1 MQNVKLIVLDV
12 DGTLTDGTL
21 LYTDS
26 GAQSKAFH
34 VADGLGIV
42 MAQAV
47 GIRIA
52 ILSGRTS
59 RVVETRMAELGV
71 EDVIQNCGDKAQVLN
86 ELLEKYHLRAK
97 EAAYVG
103 DDINDL
109 PAFEAAGVK
118 IAVANASEHLKTR
131 ADWVTPRAGGAG
143 AVRDAI
149 EEILRRQGRLD
160 EAVAA
165 YLARTKLEEGT
176 ARLETNENVLLAF
189 WPRVVTAAMH
199 TTMIRASMTAYSTA
213 VGPSSRLRN
222 LTMFLVMERMVRPRE
237 G

>member
-1 MQNVKLIVLDV
+1 MQRVKLIALDV

-21 LYTDS
+21 LYGSD
-26 GAQSKAFH
+26 GAQAKAFH

-47 GIRIA
+47 GLHIA
-52 ILSGRTS
+52 VISGRTS
-59 RVVETRMAELGV
+59 RAVETRLAELKV
-71 EDVIQNCGDKAQVLN
+71 TDLVQNCGDKAAALTA
-86 ELLEKYHLRAK
+86 LMEKHGLRPE

-109 PAFEAAGVK
+109 PAFGVAGVK
-118 IAVANASEHLKTR
+118 IAVADASEHLKAR
-131 ADWVTPRAGGAG
+131 ADWVTPRPGGHG

-165 YLARTKLEEGT
+165 YLSSTKQAEAARQ
-176 ARLETNENVLLAF
+176 
-189 WPRVVTAAMH
+189 
-199 TTMIRASMTAYSTA
+199 
-213 VGPSSRLRN
+213 
-222 LTMFLVMERMVRPRE
+222 
-237 G
+237 

>member
-21 LYTDS
+21 LYDD
-26 GAQSKAFH
+26 GGGLSKSFH

-47 GIRIA
+47 GLRVA
-52 ILSGRTS
+52 VLSGRTS
-59 RVVETRMAELGV
+59 RVVGTRMAELGV
-71 EDVIQNCGDKAQVLN
+71 EDVIQNCGDKAAALN
-86 ELLEKYHLRAK
+86 GLLEKYGLRPK

-118 IAVANASEHLKTR
+118 IAVADASAYLKAR
-131 ADWVTPRAGGAG
+131 ADWVTPRAGGVG

-160 EAVAA
+160 EAVSA
-165 YLARTKLEEGT
+165 YLDHIKPDEAT
-176 ARLETNENVLLAF
+176 ARQ
-189 WPRVVTAAMH
+189 
-199 TTMIRASMTAYSTA
+199 
-213 VGPSSRLRN
+213 
-222 LTMFLVMERMVRPRE
+222 
-237 G
+237 